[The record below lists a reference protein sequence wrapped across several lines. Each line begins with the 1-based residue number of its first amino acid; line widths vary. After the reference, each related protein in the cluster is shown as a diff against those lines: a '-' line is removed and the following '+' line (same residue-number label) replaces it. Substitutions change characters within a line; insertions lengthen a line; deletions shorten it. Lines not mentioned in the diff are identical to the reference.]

1 MTGHRR
7 KLIVF
12 SATFDALL
20 ARNYTEKR
28 RQAISPSTGFFFQAY
43 LLILSRSAAVLDVGL
58 VAQEKML
65 LFIPS
70 KVSYLCLEIIW
81 RRKYLRKIGEN
92 RMSSG
97 EKGRR
102 INYPLL
108 L

>member
-7 KLIVF
+7 KLIIF

-28 RQAISPSTGFFFQAY
+28 RQAISPSTGFFQAY

-97 EKGRR
+97 KKGRR